1 MEKKISKLYKKI
13 NNDNVKIVIFGLS
26 YCGYTE
32 EAIKFLKK
40 KKIPYKYYIID
51 KYYTI
56 FLEMLT
62 KIGKENENLEIDLN
76 HKTFPIIFLNKKFL
90 GGYNELVNLS

>member
-1 MEKKISKLYKKI
+1 
-13 NNDNVKIVIFGLS
+13 
-26 YCGYTE
+26 
-32 EAIKFLKK
+32 
-40 KKIPYKYYIID
+40 
-51 KYYTI
+51 
-56 FLEMLT
+56 MLT